1 MCDYKLLAHNED
13 GYVILCNSCQ
23 HCQLAFGIMLVTF
36 SPGNYKQF
44 FRQVNRQLD
53 AGKLPGFE
61 KQKRFIIDVFAVST
75 MMTLSYL
82 ELVKLAALVNESS
95 FNAEFE
101 ALFTELKV
109 NRE

>member
-13 GYVILCNSCQ
+13 GYVILCNSCL
-23 HCQLAFGIMLVTF
+23 HYQLAFGTMLVTF
-36 SPGNYKQF
+36 STGNYRQF
-44 FRQVNRQLD
+44 FRQVNKQLD
-53 AGKLPGFE
+53 ASELSGFE
-61 KQKRFIIDVFAVST
+61 KQKRFIIDVFAVNT

-101 ALFTELKV
+101 TLFTELKV